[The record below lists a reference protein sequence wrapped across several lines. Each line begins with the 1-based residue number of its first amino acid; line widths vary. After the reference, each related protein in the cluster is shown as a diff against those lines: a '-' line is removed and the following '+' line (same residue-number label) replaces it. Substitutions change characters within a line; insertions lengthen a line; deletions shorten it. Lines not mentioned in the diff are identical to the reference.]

1 MGRSSSR
8 KKNTPNDARE
18 CSTMDKNEGKPP
30 IESDVPIGDEIE
42 SIEKPSLLIQ
52 DEDNS
57 TCNANANDN
66 RSAVNCLAPSNS
78 PSMSK
83 SPTATATKK
92 DEDEKSTQISTNT
105 MANATSSDDTESDPT
120 AVLQEN
126 TEETVLLQEDN
137 MEEDEDE
144 EQWELSHVFTINE
157 LCQVEPPPQTCM
169 SKKCPLLA
177 CVSYVSSIDKEY
189 VWHSCIDC
197 QVKDYG
203 GWPENIKEIPM
214 KFITTEHRKIMIEK
228 CTGQY
233 APAMPNIPIDENG
246 NFEETCN
253 EKTNANADST
263 YQNDDP
269 QLSMVDA
276 DYDTSSKNN
285 SGRAATSSSDSSVV
299 QMNEATTKNS
309 YTPLPSSL
317 NTKEKHA
324 KSVVTPSPVP
334 LSNKTKGLSKAAI
347 ANHEKW
353 RNECLKLGG
362 TGKICVK
369 KPEIKKLIFDLC
381 KDRFAPMNIT
391 QIYHVSVI

>member
-8 KKNTPNDARE
+8 KKNTPNNARE
-18 CSTMDKNEGKPP
+18 CSTMDKNDGKPST
-30 IESDVPIGDEIE
+30 ESDVPIGDEIE
-42 SIEKPSLLIQ
+42 SIKKPSLLIQ
-52 DEDNS
+52 DEDTS

-66 RSAVNCLAPSNS
+66 CSAVNCLAPSNS
-78 PSMSK
+78 PPMSK
-83 SPTATATKK
+83 SPTATDTKK

-105 MANATSSDDTESDPT
+105 MANATSSGDTESDPT

-126 TEETVLLQEDN
+126 TEETVLPQEDN
-137 MEEDEDE
+137 SEEDEDE

-197 QVKDYG
+197 QEKDYG

-246 NFEETCN
+246 NFEETCH
-253 EKTNANADST
+253 EKTSANADST
-263 YQNDDP
+263 HQNDDP

-285 SGRAATSSSDSSVV
+285 SARAATSSSDSSVV

-309 YTPLPSSL
+309 CTPLPSSL